1 MHPRR
6 RATAIVAAMVA
17 AAGSGAS
24 SAVAS
29 SAVASSAVELQTKT
43 DDPETGGVLPR
54 AVPAAGTFYP
64 TTVARLLGS
73 SDAGYAVQPG
83 SGATIAAAGHGGLPR
98 SGISAVVLNVTAAA
112 GPTDVAL
119 SFAPAGTP
127 APPPLLLAP
136 AGTTR
141 SALLTLPLGS
151 SDSIAVTTTASAAVA
166 ADLVGFYAADDT
178 VLGSHGVSGGYQP
191 VEVTR
196 VFDSDTAQPLAAG
209 GRQVLAVDLGT
220 GATPH
225 TTALLVRATVKGA
238 QAPGTLS
245 VGSSAGATPS
255 VPFVAAVPASNLAVV
270 PASAEGDGRLDVAV
284 TNASTGATGVA
295 VDLVGF
301 YDDGALG
308 PNLRFRPLPQTRVVD
323 TASGL
328 GTSALQPGRRT
339 TVTPDESV
347 VGDSTFGV
355 VGVATTTPAG
365 GPAAVSVDSPEAT
378 RSTDVEVAAGATS
391 VPVQSQVS
399 AGRGVGLRSRAGSP
413 PTGVTVDVTG
423 SFEAYPPVVNPAA
436 RGWVA
441 PVSGWQISATP
452 R

>member
-17 AAGSGAS
+17 AAGFGAS
-24 SAVAS
+24 SAVA
-29 SAVASSAVELQTKT
+29 LPTKT
-43 DDPETGGVLPR
+43 DDPQSGGVLPR

-64 TTVARLLGS
+64 TTVARLLGTNGT
-73 SDAGYAVQPG
+73 GYAVEPG
-83 SGATIAAAGHGGLPR
+83 AGATIAVAGRAGLPR
-98 SGISAVVLNVTAAA
+98 SGISAVVVNVIAVA
-112 GPTDVAL
+112 GPTDAAL
-119 SFAPAGTP
+119 SFGPAGTP
-127 APPPLLLAP
+127 LAPPLLVAP
-136 AGTTR
+136 AGITR

-151 SDSIAVTTTASAAVA
+151 GDSIAVTTTASADVA
-166 ADLVGFYAADDT
+166 ADVVGFYAADDT
-178 VLGSHGVSGGYQP
+178 VLGSLGVSGGYQP
-191 VEVTR
+191 VDVTR

-209 GRQVLAVDLGT
+209 GRQLLAVDLGT
-220 GATPH
+220 AATPH

-238 QAPGTLS
+238 QASGTLT
-245 VGSSAGATPS
+245 VGSTVEAAPS

-270 PASAEGDGRLDVAV
+270 AASADTDGRLDVAV

-323 TASGL
+323 TSSGL
-328 GTSALQPGRRT
+328 GTGALQPGRRT
-339 TVTPDESV
+339 TVTPRDSV
-347 VGDSTFGV
+347 VGNSTFGL

-378 RSTDVEVAAGATS
+378 PTTDVEVAAGATS
-391 VPVQSQVS
+391 VPVQTEVS
-399 AGRGVGLRSRAGSP
+399 AARGLALQSRAGSA

-423 SFEAYPPVVNPAA
+423 SFEAYPPVTNPAA

-441 PVSGWQISATP
+441 PVSGWQVSATA

>member
-17 AAGSGAS
+17 AAGFGVS
-24 SAVAS
+24 SAVA
-29 SAVASSAVELQTKT
+29 LPTKT
-43 DDPETGGVLPR
+43 ADPQTGGVLPR

-73 SDAGYAVQPG
+73 NDAGYAVEPG
-83 SGATIAAAGHGGLPR
+83 AGATIAAAGRAGLPR
-98 SGISAVVLNVTAAA
+98 SGISAVVVNVTAVA
-112 GPTDVAL
+112 GRTDVAL
-119 SFAPAGTP
+119 SFGPVGTP
-127 APPPLLLAP
+127 TPPALLVAP

-151 SDSIAVTTTASAAVA
+151 GDSIAVTTTAAAAVA

-191 VEVTR
+191 VEMTR

-209 GRQVLAVDLGT
+209 GQQVLAVDLGT

-238 QAPGTLS
+238 QAPGTLT
-245 VGSSAGATPS
+245 VGSSAAAAPS
-255 VPFVAAVPASNLAVV
+255 VPFVAAAPASNLAVV
-270 PASAEGDGRLDVAV
+270 PASADADGRLDVAV
-284 TNASTGATGVA
+284 TNASTGTTGVA

-323 TASGL
+323 TSG
-328 GTSALQPGRRT
+328 GTGALQPGRRT
-339 TVTPDESV
+339 TVTPSESV

-355 VGVATTTPAG
+355 VGVATTTSAG
-365 GPAAVSVDSPEAT
+365 GPAGVSVDSPEAT
-378 RSTDVEVAAGATS
+378 PTTDVEIPAGATS
-391 VPVQSQVS
+391 VPVQSEVS
-399 AGRGVGLRSRAGSP
+399 AGRGLALRSRAGSA
-413 PTGVTVDVTG
+413 PTGLTVDVTG
-423 SFEAYPPVVNPAA
+423 SFEAYPPVTNPAA

-441 PVSGWQISATP
+441 PVSGWQVSATP